1 VSNTYLVARFVFHC
15 LSSQCL
21 CLLLHASLSYQCWL
35 RVRIVVEGILSRQA
49 CSALAYLMRFVS
61 GICLF
66 LEKKIKISISEVRW

>member
-49 CSALAYLMRFVS
+49 CLV
-61 GICLF
+61 
-66 LEKKIKISISEVRW
+66 EVGLRAQNAI